1 MKNIK
6 NLNSLRCLIL
16 SICLAVCL
24 LSLTGCGG
32 SMSETGVERTRR
44 HHQIVRSGFGQIADD
59 WDAMWLLD
67 RRTKL
72 SDKLIR
78 DY

>member
-6 NLNSLRCLIL
+6 NLNSLRSLIL
-16 SICLAVCL
+16 SICLVVCL
-24 LSLTGCGG
+24 LSITGCGG
-32 SMSETGVERTRR
+32 SMSETKIERTRR
-44 HHQIVRSGFGQIADD
+44 HKQIARSGFGQIADD

>member
-6 NLNSLRCLIL
+6 NLNSLSSLIL
-16 SICLAVCL
+16 SICLVVCL
-24 LSLTGCGG
+24 LTLTGCGG

-44 HHQIVRSGFGQIADD
+44 HHQIVGSGFGQIADD
-59 WDAMWLLD
+59 WDAFWLLD
-67 RRTKL
+67 KRSKL